1 MLRGPAAAVADKA
14 MDPLLGFSVLAV
26 AAFGA
31 GVLNAIAGG
40 GTFLTFPALVWTG
53 VPPIAANATSAL
65 AVCPGYLGSALGFRP
80 ELAALPRALR
90 LREVILSAIGGVAG
104 ALLLL
109 VTPAKV
115 FAGVVPWLLLF
126 ATLLFALGPRLASW
140 VGGSAGGGLAR
151 WRSAGLLAVAVYGGY
166 FNGGLG
172 ILLMALYLLVGEQRL
187 NTVNALKNLNSFVLS
202 VVSVIAFAIGG
213 AIVWQ
218 QALLMAVFATLGGFA
233 GARLARRLPV
243 AAVRAIVILTG
254 LVMAGLFFARAG

>member
-1 MLRGPAAAVADKA
+1 MDTVFNAV
-14 MDPLLGFSVLAV
+14 LLAV

-31 GVLNAIAGG
+31 GVLNAVAGG

-53 VPPIAANATSAL
+53 VAPIAANASSAL
-65 AVCPGYLGSALGFRP
+65 AVCPGYLGSALGFRA
-80 ELAALPRALR
+80 ELAALPRAL
-90 LREVILSAIGGVAG
+90 LIRETALSALGGVAG

-109 VTPAKV
+109 VTPARV

-126 ATLLFALGPRLASW
+126 ATLLFALGPRLARW
-140 VGGSAGGGLAR
+140 AGGADGGHAR
-151 WRSAGLLAVAVYGGY
+151 WRAGGLLAVALYGGY

-172 ILLMALYLLVGEQRL
+172 ILLMALYLLCGEARM
-187 NTVNALKNLNSFVLS
+187 NTVNALKSLNSFVLS

-213 AIVWQ
+213 AIVWP

-243 AAVRAIVILTG
+243 VWVRAIVIVTG
-254 LVMAGLFFARAG
+254 LAMSALFFARTG

>member
-1 MLRGPAAAVADKA
+1 
-14 MDPLLGFSVLAV
+14 MDSILTLAVLAS

-40 GTFLTFPALVWTG
+40 GTFLTFPALVWAG
-53 VPPIAANATSAL
+53 VPPIVANATSAL
-65 AVCPGYLGSALGFRP
+65 AVCPGYLGSAVGFRQ
-80 ELAALPRALR
+80 ELAALPRSLL
-90 LREVILSAIGGVAG
+90 LRELGLSAIGGVAG

-115 FAGVVPWLLLF
+115 FSGVVPWLLLF
-126 ATLLFALGPRLASW
+126 ATVLFALGPWLAGW
-140 VGGSAGGGLAR
+140 AGDAQGGGLAR
-151 WRSAGLLAVAVYGGY
+151 WRNAGLLAVAVYGGY

-172 ILLMALYLLVGEQRL
+172 ILLMALYLLAGEARM

-243 AAVRAIVILTG
+243 VWVRAMVIVTG
-254 LVMAGLFFARAG
+254 LVMAGLFFARTG

>member
-1 MLRGPAAAVADKA
+1 
-14 MDPLLGFSVLAV
+14 MDPIATFALLAA

-40 GTFLTFPALVWTG
+40 GSFLTFPALVWTG
-53 VPPIAANATSAL
+53 VPPIAANATSAF
-65 AVCPGYLGSALGFRP
+65 AVCPGYLGSALGFRQ
-80 ELAALPRALR
+80 ELAALPRAL
-90 LREVILSAIGGVAG
+90 LIREVSLSALGGVAG

-109 VTPAKV
+109 VTPARV

-126 ATLLFALGPRLASW
+126 ATALFALGPRLARW
-140 VGGSAGGGLAR
+140 AGGDHGGGLAR
-151 WRSAGLLAVAVYGGY
+151 WRNAGLLAVAVYGGY

-187 NTVNALKNLNSFVLS
+187 HTVNALKNLNSFVLS

-213 AIVWQ
+213 AIVWE

-243 AAVRAIVILTG
+243 RVVRAVVIVTG
-254 LVMAGLFFARAG
+254 LVMSALFFARSG

>member
-1 MLRGPAAAVADKA
+1 MGDWLLLVFAA
-14 MDPLLGFSVLAV
+14 L
-26 AAFGA
+26 GA
-31 GVLNAIAGG
+31 GGLNAMAGG
-40 GTFLTFPALVWTG
+40 GSFLTFPALVFTG
-53 VPPIAANATSAL
+53 VPAIAANATSAV
-65 AVCPGYLGSALGFRP
+65 AVSPGYLGSALGFRR
-80 ELAALPRALR
+80 ELGQLPRAR
-90 LREVILSAIGGVAG
+90 LWQEGGVCALGGVLG

-115 FAGVVPWLLLF
+115 FAAIVPWLLLF
-126 ATLLFALGPRLASW
+126 ATVLFALGPALLGRLRDESVAPSTAW
-140 VGGSAGGGLAR
+140 RLTGLM
-151 WRSAGLLAVAVYGGY
+151 AVAVYGGY

-172 ILLMALYLLVGEQRL
+172 ILLMALYLLVGEQRM